1 MAETYTDLQIKNL
14 ARQIKFNHI
23 LDYHNMGYKGKGITI
38 LNAEDNSDHMLMTNK
53 VINDYAPEVTLLNGT
68 ISGTSSGDV
77 LGETTIVINGERL
90 DFEDAI
96 NKYNIKIVTR
106 SYAGFVSRAR
116 ENYLKDISKRKGVIF
131 LCSAGNDGSQGVRGC
146 WSRDDT
152 AIAIGAAKLLED
164 CKTIERY
171 YYSAIGEELD
181 FVSFLARGGGTSA
194 ASPALA
200 CMIAL
205 LLQRYGD
212 FNQEECVEILKSLC
226 IDLGTP
232 SDDNYFGWGL
242 PILPLTDKLEALEK
256 IRGDEMTFL
265 DVKDTDWFK
274 SYVDICTD
282 EGLIVGF
289 EDGTFRPNNTITRAE
304 MSAILVRLLEKLN

>member
-1 MAETYTDLQIKNL
+1 MATYTELLEQDY
-14 ARQIKFNHI
+14 ARQIKFNHVE
-23 LDYHNMGYKGKGITI
+23 DYHKLGYKGKDIVI
-38 LNAEDNSDHMLMTNK
+38 LNMEDNDDHMLMTNK
-53 VINDYAPEVTLLNGT
+53 VINCYAPEVTLLNSTFYGT
-68 ISGTSSGDV
+68 VSNGVIGYSEV
-77 LGETTIVINGERL
+77 EINGERL
-90 DFEDAI
+90 DFEEAI
-96 NKYNIKIVTR
+96 KKYKIKIVTK
-106 SYAGFVSRAR
+106 SYAGSTPKAR
-116 ENYLKDISKRKGVIF
+116 LDYFKMIQEKYGVIF
-131 LCSAGNDGSQGVRGC
+131 FCSAGNDAGAGVTGIY
-146 WSRDDT
+146 SKNDT
-152 AIAIGAAKLLED
+152 AISVGAAKLLKD

-181 FVSFLARGGGTSA
+181 FVSFLAKGVGTSA

-200 CMIAL
+200 SQTAL

-212 FNQEECVEILKSLC
+212 FNQRECVEILKSLC
-226 IDLGTP
+226 IDIGTP

-256 IRGDEMTFL
+256 IRSDKMTFS

-304 MSAILVRLLEKLN
+304 MSAILVRLLEKLK